1 MGVIDARHDSVPAA
15 CQKPPVHLIRRI
27 RLTMLR
33 PVSCVL
39 AILLAL
45 AAASASR
52 AASLRV
58 DYAISLAG
66 LSLGNAGLDGTFE
79 DTRYDM
85 KLTGR
90 LTGLVG
96 ALSGNTTGGAAA
108 RGVVTPARV
117 VSNGFSANAR
127 SGENQRTVMLGV
139 NGGNV
144 TSISIVPPFERNY
157 PVAPLSDGDK
167 RNIIDPLSGLVGVM
181 QNGRLDDPGN
191 CSRTIPVFDGTQRFN
206 IVLSYAGTRV
216 VRKPGFTGNVAVCNI
231 RYVPVAGHRTDKP
244 TVQFMRDNREM
255 SVWLAPIDGTKLLL
269 PLRISVQTQVGLSV
283 VEAVNWKVGQ

>member
-1 MGVIDARHDSVPAA
+1 MMRTVT
-15 CQKPPVHLIRRI
+15 CL
-27 RLTMLR
+27 
-33 PVSCVL
+33 L
-39 AILLAL
+39 AILLA
-45 AAASASR
+45 ASATSAAR
-52 AASLRV
+52 AKSLRA
-58 DYAISLAG
+58 DYAITLAG
-66 LSLGNAGLDGTFE
+66 LSLGNAALDGTFE
-79 DTRYDM
+79 DHRYDM

-108 RGVVTPARV
+108 RGVLTSSNV

-144 TSISIVPPFERNY
+144 TSVSIVPPFERNY
-157 PVAPLSDGDK
+157 PVAPLGDGHK
-167 RNIIDPLSGLVGVM
+167 RGVTDPLSGLVGVM
-181 QNGRLDDPGN
+181 QNGKLDDPGN

-206 IVLSYAGTRV
+206 ILLSYGGTRV

-231 RYVPVAGHRTDKP
+231 RYVPVAGHRTDRP
-244 TVQFMRDNREM
+244 SVQFMKDNREM
-255 SVWLAPIDGTKLLL
+255 SVWLAPVEGTKVLL
-269 PLRISVQTQVGLSV
+269 PLRISVQTQVGLSI